1 MCRNATDFCVLI
13 LYPQYSVITYMG
25 RESEKVFHLQTG
37 VNEEQD
43 GLFSGLGQIK
53 KNLGLSLSK
62 FVLPPVPSSVLFVGF
77 SC

>member
-1 MCRNATDFCVLI
+1 
-13 LYPQYSVITYMG
+13 MG
-25 RESEKVFHLQTG
+25 RESEKVFHLETG